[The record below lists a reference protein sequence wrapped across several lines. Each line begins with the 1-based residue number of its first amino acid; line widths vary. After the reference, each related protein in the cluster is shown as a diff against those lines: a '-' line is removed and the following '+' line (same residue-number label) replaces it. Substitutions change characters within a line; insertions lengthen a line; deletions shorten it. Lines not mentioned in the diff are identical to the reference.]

1 MNQQYN
7 KTHLASVLNIAA
19 HLIKTAQAR
28 KLPKAYIRKG

>member
-7 KTHLASVLNIAA
+7 KHILQRIEHAA